1 MSTLTA
7 PLPTAETPESPALN
21 QSKRGGSGL
30 FGFGTLVG
38 AFLLFQLE
46 LIVAKSILPWFGGS
60 PAVWTTCMLFFQL
73 TLLGGYA
80 FAHWSATQL
89 SARAQ
94 SSLQLGVIALAVASF
109 AVA

>member
-1 MSTLTA
+1 MPTFTA
-7 PLPTAETPESPALN
+7 PIPTIETAASPEVTRA
-21 QSKRGGSGL
+21 KRGGTIL
-30 FGFGTLVG
+30 FGLGTLVG

-80 FAHWSATQL
+80 YAHLLTRFFSH
-89 SARAQ
+89 RAQ
-94 SSLQLGVIALAVASF
+94 GIIYLSLV
-109 AVA
+109 

>member
-7 PLPTAETPESPALN
+7 PMPTVETPRSHEVIEP
-21 QSKRGGSGL
+21 KRAGPGL
-30 FGFGTLVG
+30 FGAGTLIG

-73 TLLGGYA
+73 TLLCGYA
-80 FAHWSATQL
+80 FAHWSATRL
-89 SARAQ
+89 SPRGQ
-94 SSLQLGVIALAVASF
+94 SSLQLGIIGLAIAV
-109 AVA
+109 